1 MIILDTNVISSL
13 MREPADKAVLRWLD
27 QQPRISV
34 WITAITMLEIRFGLE
49 VMADGRRKLARV
61 KAFNRLI
68 DETLERRI
76 ASFDAAAA
84 QETAILMRSRHR
96 RGEPR
101 DLRDS
106 MIAGIA
112 LARRAA
118 LATHNVKHFDDAGL
132 EVVNPSHGRSHP

>member
-13 MREPADKAVLRWLD
+13 MREPTDKVVLRWLD

-68 DETLERRI
+68 DEKLERRI

-84 QETAILMRSRHR
+84 QETAILMSSRQR
-96 RGEPR
+96 RGAPR

-106 MIAGIA
+106 MIASMA
-112 LARRAA
+112 LARRAE
-118 LATHNVKHFDDAGL
+118 LATHNVKHFDDVGI
-132 EVVNPSHGRSHP
+132 EVLNPSHG

>member
-27 QQPRISV
+27 QQPRTSV
-34 WITAITMLEIRFGLE
+34 WITAVTMLEIRFGLE
-49 VMADGRRKLARV
+49 VMADGRRKLAPEE
-61 KAFNRLI
+61 AFSRLI
-68 DETLERRI
+68 DEKLERRI
-76 ASFDAAAA
+76 ACFDAAAA
-84 QETAILMRSRHR
+84 QETAVLMRSRQR

-101 DLRDS
+101 DLRAS

-118 LATHNVKHFDDAGL
+118 LATHNVKHFDDAGI
-132 EVVNPSHGRSHP
+132 EVVNPSHG

>member
-13 MREPADKAVLRWLD
+13 MREQADKAVLRWLD
-27 QQPRISV
+27 QQPRTSV
-34 WITAITMLEIRFGLE
+34 WITAITILEIHFGLE
-49 VMADGRRKLARV
+49 IMADGRRKLAREE
-61 KAFNRLI
+61 AFTRLI
-68 DETLERRI
+68 EEKLERRV

-84 QETAILMRSRHR
+84 QETAVLMSSRQR

-118 LATHNVKHFDDAGL
+118 LATHNVKHFDDAGI
-132 EVVNPSHGRSHP
+132 EVVDPSHR

>member
-1 MIILDTNVISSL
+1 MIILDTNIISAL
-13 MREPADKAVLRWLD
+13 MRDPADRVVLDWLD
-27 QQPRISV
+27 RQPRTSI
-34 WITAITMLEIRFGLE
+34 WITAITMLEIHFGLE
-49 VMADGRRKLARV
+49 IMADGRRKLARV
-61 KAFNRLI
+61 KAFSQLI

-84 QETAILMRSRHR
+84 RETAALIGARQR

-112 LARRAA
+112 LARRAV
-118 LATHNVKHFDDAGL
+118 LATHNVKHFDDADI
-132 EVVNPSHGRSHP
+132 EIIDPSHR

>member
-1 MIILDTNVISSL
+1 MIILDTNVLSSL
-13 MREPADKAVLRWLD
+13 MRAPADKAVLHWLD

-34 WITAITMLEIRFGLE
+34 WITSITMLEICFGLE

-61 KAFNRLI
+61 KAFRRLI
-68 DETLERRI
+68 DEKLERRI

-84 QETAILMRSRHR
+84 QETAILMCSRQR

-118 LATHNVKHFDDAGL
+118 LATHNVKHFDDAGI
-132 EVVNPSHGRSHP
+132 EVVNPSQG

>member
-13 MREPADKAVLRWLD
+13 MREPVDKTVLRWLD
-27 QQPRISV
+27 RQPRTSV
-34 WITAITMLEIRFGLE
+34 WITAITTLEIRFGLE
-49 VMADGRRKLARV
+49 VMVDGRRKLAREE
-61 KAFNRLI
+61 AFNRLI
-68 DETLERRI
+68 DEKLERRI

-84 QETAILMRSRHR
+84 QETAVLMRSRQR

-118 LATHNVKHFDDAGL
+118 LATHNVKHFNDAGI
-132 EVVNPSHGRSHP
+132 EVVNPSHG

>member
-13 MREPADKAVLRWLD
+13 MREPAEKVVLRWLD
-27 QQPRISV
+27 QQPRTSV
-34 WITAITMLEIRFGLE
+34 WITAITILEIRFGLA

-61 KAFNRLI
+61 KAFIRLI
-68 DETLERRI
+68 DEKLERRI

-84 QETAILMRSRHR
+84 QETAVLMSSRQR

-118 LATHNVKHFDDAGL
+118 LATHNVKHFDDAGI
-132 EVVNPSHGRSHP
+132 EVVNPSYG

>member
-13 MREPADKAVLRWLD
+13 MHEPADKAVLRWLD
-27 QQPRISV
+27 QQPRTSV

-49 VMADGRRKLARV
+49 VMAKGRRKLAREE
-61 KAFNRLI
+61 AFSRLI
-68 DETLERRI
+68 DEKLERRI

-84 QETAILMRSRHR
+84 RETAVLMSSRQR

-118 LATHNVKHFDDAGL
+118 LATHNVKHFDDAGI
-132 EVVNPSHGRSHP
+132 EVVNPSRR

>member
-1 MIILDTNVISSL
+1 
-13 MREPADKAVLRWLD
+13 MRDPADKVVLDWLD
-27 QQPRISV
+27 QQPRTSI
-34 WITAITMLEIRFGLE
+34 WITAVTMLEIHFGLE
-49 VMADGRRKLARV
+49 IMADGRRKLARV

-84 QETAILMRSRHR
+84 QETAALIGARQR

-112 LARRAA
+112 LARRAV
-118 LATHNVKHFDDAGL
+118 LATHNVKHFDDAGI
-132 EVVNPSHGRSHP
+132 EIIDPSHG

>member
-27 QQPRISV
+27 RQPRTSV
-34 WITAITMLEIRFGLE
+34 WITAITILEIHFGLE
-49 VMADGRRKLARV
+49 IMADGRRKLAREE
-61 KAFNRLI
+61 AFARLI
-68 DETLERRI
+68 DQKLERRV

-84 QETAILMRSRHR
+84 QETAVLMSSRQR

-118 LATHNVKHFDDAGL
+118 LATHNVKHFDDAGI
-132 EVVNPSHGRSHP
+132 EVINPSHG

>member
-13 MREPADKAVLRWLD
+13 MREPPDELVLGWLD
-27 QQPRISV
+27 QQPRTSI
-34 WITAITMLEIRFGLE
+34 WITSITMLEIQFGLQI
-49 VMADGRRKLARV
+49 MADGHRKRARV
-61 KAFNRLI
+61 KAFEHLI
-68 DETLERRI
+68 DDTLERRI

-84 QETAILMRSRHR
+84 HETAVLMGSRQH

-112 LARRAA
+112 VARRAV
-118 LATHNVKHFDDAGL
+118 LATRNVKHFEDAG
-132 EVVNPSHGRSHP
+132 VDIVNPLQG

>member
-13 MREPADKAVLRWLD
+13 MREPADKVVLRWLD

-34 WITAITMLEIRFGLE
+34 WITAITMLEIRFGFE

-84 QETAILMRSRHR
+84 QETAILMS
-96 RGEPR
+96 
-101 DLRDS
+101 
-106 MIAGIA
+106 
-112 LARRAA
+112 
-118 LATHNVKHFDDAGL
+118 
-132 EVVNPSHGRSHP
+132 